1 MKTSIF
7 RTTLTNGVDRIWCS
21 PVYCLCR
28 SRVMHS
34 ECTFK
39 NVQRWHLASLW
50 NSVRLLETEV
60 ERKQRKCR
68 QIQWAHGL
76 SLSCFYNTRQSSR
89 WTAMLN
95 RFETPT
101 SGVHLIRCSQ
111 YVLACLSEDVGC
123 FVRASSCPLCTRTAK
138 ERLRVLSASTS
149 PLHYSV
155 GGQRDLTR
163 AKMTKQ
169 SSLDSFFLRGHALWK
184 RNTAAAA
191 RKTQS
196 RENWK
201 RSASATFPL
210 CDIVLL

>member
-1 MKTSIF
+1 M
-7 RTTLTNGVDRIWCS
+7 NCNVE
-21 PVYCLCR
+21 PV
-28 SRVMHS
+28 
-34 ECTFK
+34 
-39 NVQRWHLASLW
+39 W
-50 NSVRLLETEV
+50 NSRAE
-60 ERKQRKCR
+60 C
-68 QIQWAHGL
+68 
-76 SLSCFYNTRQSSR
+76 
-89 WTAMLN
+89 
-95 RFETPT
+95 PT

-210 CDIVLL
+210 CDIVLLWCLGVDLLQHLIKKWSYFLKLSQARTLLLMQLSLTLTAGNTRF